1 MSRFIIQGPQKLTGE
16 VRVSGA
22 KNAALKAIPAAL
34 LMEGVTRIRNVPQIH
49 DVKVMID
56 IIKELGATVEVSGH
70 EITIDPGTLRSG
82 TITSELSGKARTSI
96 LLVGP
101 LLLKFGKVEIGHPG
115 GCVIGRRPIDQ
126 FVEGFKALGVE
137 VKDVGEGYCFTAKH
151 LKGGTYFFPFVSV
164 TATEELMMTAALI
177 DGVTT
182 LKNSACEPE
191 IVALAE
197 YLNRCGAKISGAGT
211 HTITIEGVKRLRA
224 DVSAFEMIPDRIET
238 GMFAILAAAT
248 GGEVR
253 ITDCN
258 PGHIESL
265 LSLFD
270 QIGVRYG
277 RDATSLTVHASD
289 VSLRSPGKVVTHEY
303 PGFATDLQPP
313 LAVLLTQ
320 VHGLTLV
327 HETIFEGRLFYVDLL
342 NRMGANIILCDP
354 HRALIQGP
362 TPLRGKRIE
371 SPDIRAGIAM
381 VIAGLIA
388 EDETVIDNIYQI
400 ERGHE
405 NIEMR
410 LTVLGAKIERIQ

>member
-1 MSRFIIQGPQKLTGE
+1 MSKFIIQGPQKLEGE

-34 LMEGVTRIRNVPQIH
+34 LANGVTRLTNVPQIH
-49 DVKVMID
+49 DVRVMID
-56 IIKELGATVEVSGH
+56 IIKELGATVEMHDH
-70 EITIDPGTLRSG
+70 ELTIDPSTLRSAN
-82 TITSELSGKARTSI
+82 ITSELSGKARTSI

-126 FVEGFKALGVE
+126 FIDGFKALGI
-137 VKDVGEGYCFTAKH
+137 DVQDTGEGYNFTAGR
-151 LKGGTYFFPFVSV
+151 LKGATYFFPFISV
-164 TATEELMMTAALI
+164 TATEAMMMTAVLVEGI
-177 DGVTT
+177 TT
-182 LKNSACEPE
+182 LQNAACEPE
-191 IVALAE
+191 IEALAG
-197 YLNRCGAKISGAGT
+197 YLNRCGAKITGAGT
-211 HTITIEGVKRLRA
+211 HTIIIEGVKSLRA
-224 DVSAFEMIPDRIET
+224 GVFEMIPDRIET

-248 GGEVR
+248 GGKMR
-253 ITDCN
+253 IKDCN
-258 PGHIESL
+258 PGHVLSL

-270 QIGVRYG
+270 QIGVVYKH
-277 RDATSLTVHASD
+277 DATSLTVHAAD
-289 VSLRSPGKVVTHEY
+289 KNFRSPGKVVTHEY

-313 LAVLLTQ
+313 LTVLLTQ
-320 VHGLTLV
+320 ADGLTLV

-342 NRMGANIILCDP
+342 NRMGASIILCDP

-362 TPLRGKRIE
+362 TPLRGKKIE

-388 EDETVIDNIYQI
+388 EGETVIDNIYQI

-405 NIEMR
+405 NIEAR
-410 LTVLGAKIERIQ
+410 LKMLGAKIERRD

>member
-1 MSRFIIQGPQKLTGE
+1 MSRFIIQGPQKLAGE

-34 LMEGVTRIRNVPQIH
+34 LMTGITRLTNVPQIH
-49 DVKVMID
+49 DVQVMVD
-56 IIKELGATVEVSGH
+56 IIKELGGTVEAHDH
-70 EITIDPGTLRSG
+70 ELTIDPSTLRSG
-82 TITSELSGKARTSI
+82 TITSELSGRARTSI

-126 FVEGFKALGVE
+126 FIEGFKALGVE
-137 VKDVGEGYCFTAKH
+137 VKDTGEGYCFTAKR

-164 TATEELMMTAALI
+164 TATEALMMTATLI
-177 DGVTT
+177 DGVTM

-191 IVALAE
+191 ILALAE
-197 YLNRCGAKISGAGT
+197 YLNHCGAKITGAGT
-211 HTITIEGVKRLRA
+211 NTIKIEGVKILKA
-224 DVSAFEMIPDRIET
+224 GTFEMIPDRIET

-248 GGEVR
+248 HGEIR
-253 ITDCN
+253 ITHCN
-258 PGHIESL
+258 PAHVESL

-270 QIGVRYG
+270 KIGVVYS
-277 RDATSLTVHASD
+277 RDDSSLMVRASNAP
-289 VSLRSPGKVVTHEY
+289 LRSPGKVVTHEY

-313 LAVLLTQ
+313 LTVLLTQ
-320 VHGLTLV
+320 AQGLTLV

-388 EDETVIDNIYQI
+388 EGETVIENIYQI

-410 LTVLGAKIERIQ
+410 LKTLGARIQRI